1 MWLNLTGRGWP
12 TLALLLSAL
21 LVAAVL
27 AGCGEDEPASES
39 AEQVGAA
46 GATGTGDELVAED
59 ELRADFHAQVA
70 ADLPA
75 SRTVNHIFV
84 SGGTAAADC
93 LGSAGTTP
101 SDNIDLRA
109 ADFTAMD
116 TECVQGMIA
125 EALEEPGSELVDP
138 RPELSG
144 YQVTGSEDGFSVE
157 AESASGTVFT
167 YRFAGFEGTGPKRR
181 VLDDRIC
188 QGESPGCIDGEW
200 QDIDRQGAGF
210 LVTGPYEG

>member
-1 MWLNLTGRGWP
+1 MP
-12 TLALLLSAL
+12 ALLAASI
-21 LVAAVL
+21 LVA
-27 AGCGEDEPASES
+27 CGADESASES
-39 AEQVGAA
+39 AKQVGAA
-46 GATGTGDELVAED
+46 GATGAGGELVAED

-75 SRTVNHIFV
+75 SRTVSHIFV

-93 LGSAGTTP
+93 LGSPGTTL
-101 SDNIDLRA
+101 SDNVDLRA

-116 TECVQGMIA
+116 TECAQEMIA
-125 EALEEPGSELVDP
+125 EALEEPESDLLDP

-181 VLDDRIC
+181 VLDDRTC
-188 QGESPGCIDGEW
+188 EGESPGCIDGEW
-200 QDIDRQGAGF
+200 QDIDSQGADLF
-210 LVTGPYEG
+210 VTGPYEG